1 MTSNSALPPNHCLD
15 AIAVK
20 LAQEDLA
27 PGKSVSG
34 QPRVGTLTLGQ
45 IGAHSVGIWEISPS
59 VSTDVERGC
68 GVDGGGGS
76 IAIEDQSVGRDVD
89 DSAFAITRSSA
100 GDFASRVQRET
111 VRGNVDRP
119 RITGGKSA

>member
-45 IGAHSVGIWEISPS
+45 IGYHSVGIWEISPS
-59 VSTDVERGC
+59 VSTDVETDETFIVLSGEAT
-68 GVDGGGGS
+68 VTFADGTAPLHLRAG
-76 IAIEDQSVGRDVD
+76 SVGR
-89 DSAFAITRSSA
+89 FA
-100 GDFASRVQRET
+100 ASTATTWT
-111 VRGNVDRP
+111 VTKTLRKVY
-119 RITGGKSA
+119 IA